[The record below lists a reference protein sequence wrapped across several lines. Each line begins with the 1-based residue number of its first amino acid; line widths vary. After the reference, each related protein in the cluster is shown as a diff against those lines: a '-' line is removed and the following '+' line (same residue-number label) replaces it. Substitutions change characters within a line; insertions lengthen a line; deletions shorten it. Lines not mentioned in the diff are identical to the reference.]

1 MLRYLYQPPKLL
13 TLGSTQAGDFVILWS
28 GRLFQGS
35 GMSKPVPITRLD
47 RSAIELRREA
57 SRCGNG
63 AVVRRLL
70 AIALVLEGQPRTEA
84 AKACGMDRQTLRDW
98 VHHYNTGGLAG
109 LSNRRRPG
117 RPAQL
122 TAEQLVAFN
131 ALVERG
137 PDLARDGVVR
147 WRCSDLRARL
157 QSDFDVQ
164 YHERSVGK
172 LLARLAFRKLTTRP
186 FHPEQ
191 DIAAQE
197 THKKTLPP

>member
-1 MLRYLYQPPKLL
+1 
-13 TLGSTQAGDFVILWS
+13 
-28 GRLFQGS
+28 
-35 GMSKPVPITRLD
+35 MSKPVPITRLD

-197 THKKTLPP
+197 THKKTS